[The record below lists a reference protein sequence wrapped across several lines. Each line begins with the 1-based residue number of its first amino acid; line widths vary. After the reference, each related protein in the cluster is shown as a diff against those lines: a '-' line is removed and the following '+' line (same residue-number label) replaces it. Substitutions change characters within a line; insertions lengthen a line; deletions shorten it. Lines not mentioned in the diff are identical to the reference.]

1 MKISLSFV
9 IHFIALHD
17 YSTTNTFDGF
27 ELQNVYANL
36 KLTFNTNVNANVMQS
51 LVNIEK
57 PRVLFFNKTK
67 PIIKSTSIWTAQVT
81 LIDS

>member
-9 IHFIALHD
+9 IYFITLHD
-17 YSTTNTFDGF
+17 YSTTNTFDGL

-36 KLTFNTNVNANVMQS
+36 KLTFNPNVNANVMQS

-67 PIIKSTSIWTAQVT
+67 LIIKPTSI
-81 LIDS
+81 